1 MKKQTHYHPLLQVN
15 IIGLIFAL
23 LLCITVCGVTPR
35 AAASS
40 PWETEFNDPPLSAR
54 PLTWWHWIS
63 GNITKDGITRDL
75 EWMKKFGLSGAIVF
89 NVGRIPDEV
98 PRKVPFDSEA
108 WWGMADHAIAEAN
121 RLGLKIGFH
130 NCDGWSHSGGP
141 WIKPEE
147 SMKKL
152 VWTET
157 FARAGERNIV
167 LKQPETI
174 RDFYRDI
181 AIMALPIQDQDS
193 ATHSKRIDKWELK
206 AGHKGQG
213 RDQANFSPDRQ
224 RYAPADLNSV
234 IAPATIVDLSGK
246 IGTGNKLDWTPP
258 PGNWRILRI
267 GYTTTGK
274 TTGPST
280 PEGRGLEADKFDPVA
295 LRKHYDSFLNR
306 VVDREVNRNRT
317 ALAYTQ
323 IDSWESGIQDWTG
336 RMEADFRELNGYDL
350 RPYLPVL
357 AGGHIV
363 GSYERSDRFLWDFR
377 KTIAHL
383 LQEACFR
390 TLPDLAAADGLT
402 TILEGAGRGQF
413 LYDPINYQSAG
424 RIIPQGEFWAG
435 SDHPRIDCKV
445 AASVA
450 HIFGGQLAASESFTG
465 GSGTLSMGPYDI
477 KKLGDE
483 AFAMGVNCMVLHT
496 SVHQP
501 YSHLKPGF
509 SLGGAGT
516 HFHRN
521 NIIYADSDAWPRYL
535 ARCQF
540 LLRQGLFVADV
551 LHFTGEDVPNHLG
564 YRDEL
569 PVPLPEGY
577 DYDGCNAEILLKHAR
592 VENGV
597 IVLDSGMRYR
607 VLLLPN
613 QPAMSLELLTRIK
626 QLVNDGAIVVGPPPQ
641 YAPGLRQYPTQDQ
654 EVGKIA
660 AEVWAD
666 CNGTTTKEH
675 RYGKGR
681 VIWGKR
687 FKEIFAGL
695 SLAPDFSYEAEG
707 GKKPIVNYLHRRAA
721 DQEIY
726 FVANADGQARTIRA
740 RFRVSGKVPHLYLPD
755 SGQIIPTANYQNQDG
770 FVEVPLRLDPYGS
783 TFVVFTPGPARRAV
797 TAVAGAATPQIAY
810 RLDNA
815 IEAEFFAPGKYRVNY
830 SDGASQEM
838 TVALPE
844 PLALGGD
851 WDIRFPLTAAK
862 QVKSLQSALFSW
874 PQSDDPDIRYFSGTA
889 VYSKTFALPAGYRA
903 EGQKLY
909 LDLGGVQKI
918 ASVSVNGKPCPDLW
932 KSPYK
937 VEITGLVTTGSNR
950 IEIKVTNALSNRL
963 IGDAH
968 LPPDL
973 FYQPDQKHDLTGLPT
988 WLDGSVNRESE
999 RQTFTTRVFFDK
1011 NDPLQPS
1018 GLLGPITVSAT
1029 RIQEL

>member
-1 MKKQTHYHPLLQVN
+1 MKPYLALAV
-15 IIGLIFAL
+15 IVSAVFIGRPAFAGES
-23 LLCITVCGVTPR
+23 VS
-35 AAASS
+35 AA
-40 PWETEFNDPPLSAR
+40 EFQDPPMSSR

-75 EWMKKFGLSGAIVF
+75 EWMKEFGLGGAIVF
-89 NVGRIPDEV
+89 NVSRLPDEV
-98 PRKVPFDSEA
+98 PRKVPFNSEA
-108 WWGMADHAIAEAN
+108 WWGMVDHAITEAN
-121 RLGLKIGFH
+121 RLGLKLGFH

-141 WIKPEE
+141 WITPEE

-157 FARAGERNIV
+157 FASAGARDIV
-167 LKQPETI
+167 LKQPETLH
-174 RDFYRDI
+174 DFYRDI
-181 AIMALPIQDQDS
+181 AIMALPVPQQAPANRS
-193 ATHSKRIDKWELK
+193 ERIDNWELK

-213 RDQANFSPDRQ
+213 RTSDNYNSNRQ
-224 RYAPADLNSV
+224 RYAQADPNSAIV
-234 IAPATIVDLSGK
+234 PESIVDLSAKLGN
-246 IGTGNKLDWTPP
+246 GNKLDWTPP

-274 TTGPST
+274 MNAPST
-280 PEGRGLEADKFDPVA
+280 VEGRGLEADKLDPAA
-295 LRKHYDSFLNR
+295 LRKQYDSFLKR
-306 VVDREVNRNRT
+306 IVARKVNQNNHT
-317 ALAYTQ
+317 LAYTQ

-363 GSYERSDRFLWDFR
+363 GSYEISDRFLWDFR

-383 LQEACFR
+383 LQTACFQ
-390 TLPDLAAADGLT
+390 TLNDLAAADGLT
-402 TILEGAGRGQF
+402 TISEGSGRGQYM
-413 LYDPINYQSAG
+413 YDPINYQSAG
-424 RIIPQGEFWAG
+424 PIPQGEFWVGRDAAAG
-435 SDHPRIDCKV
+435 LTAESALSMRPRIDCKV
-445 AASVA
+445 ASSVA
-450 HIFGGQLAASESFTG
+450 HIYGGQLAASESFTG
-465 GSGTLSMGPYDI
+465 GNITWEMGPYDL
-477 KKLGDE
+477 KMLGDQ
-483 AFAMGVNCMVLHT
+483 AFAMGINTFVLHT
-496 SVHQP
+496 SAHQP

-509 SLGGAGT
+509 SLGDAGT

-564 YRDEL
+564 FRDEL

-577 DYDGCNAEILLKHAR
+577 EYDGCNADILLKHAR
-592 VENGV
+592 VEDGV

-613 QPAMSLELLTRIK
+613 QPTMSLELLTRIK
-626 QLVNDGAIVVGPPPQ
+626 KLVNDGAIVVGPPPKS
-641 YAPGLRQYPTQDQ
+641 APGLRQYPQQDQ
-654 EVGKIA
+654 QVGKIA

-666 CNGTTTKEH
+666 CDGTATKEH

-681 VIWGKR
+681 VIWGR
-687 FKEIFAGL
+687 SFKEIFADL
-695 SLAPDFSYEAEG
+695 NLAPDFSFEAEG
-707 GKKPIVNYLHRRAA
+707 GKKPIVNYIHRHA
-721 DQEIY
+721 DAKEIY
-726 FVANADGQARTIRA
+726 FVANAEPRAGTIRA
-740 RFRVSGKVPHLYLPD
+740 CFRVNGKVPQLYLPD
-755 SGQIIPTANYQNQDG
+755 SGRIIPTACYQNQDG

-783 TFVVFTPGPARRAV
+783 TFVVFTPGPSRRAV
-797 TAVAGAATPQIAY
+797 TAVAGAATPQFAY

-815 IEAEFFAPGKYRVNY
+815 IEAEFFAPGKYRLNY
-830 SDGASQEM
+830 SDGTRQEM

-844 PLALGGD
+844 PLTLSGD
-851 WDIRFPLTAAK
+851 WDIRFPLTAAEP
-862 QVKSLQSALFSW
+862 VKALQSALFSW

-889 VYSKTFALPAGYRA
+889 VYSKTFDLPKGYRV
-903 EGQKLY
+903 EGQKIY

-973 FYQPDQKHDLTGLPT
+973 FYQRDQKHDLTGLPV
-988 WLDGSVNRESE
+988 WLDGSVKRESE
-999 RQTFTTRVFFDK
+999 RQTFTTRVFFDTS
-1011 NDPLQPS
+1011 DSLQPS
-1018 GLLGPITVSAT
+1018 GLLGPVTVSAS